1 MALNRQCEYLRGKNC
16 LRKGVT
22 FETLADFESQVLNP
36 LNKFFEDVGISPM
49 FMTNEEL
56 IKEVKD
62 TKYFKL
68 ICQGC
73 PSS

>member
-1 MALNRQCEYLRGKNC
+1 

-22 FETLADFESQVLNP
+22 FETLEDFESQVLNP

-68 ICQGC
+68 IC
-73 PSS
+73 